1 MKYSIFKLLIL
12 VAFFAT
18 WDSSISRAET
28 PDSVVRKFQQQLLST
43 MKKAKNL
50 TVQERYKILE
60 PTVVRTFHLPLMTRI
75 AAGDFWKQASK
86 DQKSKLIAAFRRM
99 SVSVLAT
106 MFRDYSGENFKSL
119 GANPGPRQLQLIK
132 TEMTR
137 PNKNAIEI
145 MYISKKFRNRWYLVD
160 VIVAKGISE
169 LKVRRSEFRGIL
181 KREGID
187 GLIKALNNKANELVK
202 PNK

>member
-1 MKYSIFKLLIL
+1 MKHSIFKLLIL
-12 VAFFAT
+12 VAFFVT

-50 TVQERYKILE
+50 TVQERYKLLE
-60 PTVVRTFHLPLMTRI
+60 PTVVRTFHFPLMTRI

-106 MFRDYSGENFKSL
+106 MFRNYSGENFKSL

-145 MYISKKFRNRWYLVD
+145 MYISKKFRNRWYLID

>member
-75 AAGDFWKQASK
+75 ATGDFWKQASK
-86 DQKSKLIAAFRRM
+86 DQKSKLIAAFRRV
-99 SVSVLAT
+99 SVSTLAT
-106 MFRDYSGENFKSL
+106 LFRNYNGEIFKSL

-145 MYISKKFRNRWYLVD
+145 MYISKKIRNRWYLVD